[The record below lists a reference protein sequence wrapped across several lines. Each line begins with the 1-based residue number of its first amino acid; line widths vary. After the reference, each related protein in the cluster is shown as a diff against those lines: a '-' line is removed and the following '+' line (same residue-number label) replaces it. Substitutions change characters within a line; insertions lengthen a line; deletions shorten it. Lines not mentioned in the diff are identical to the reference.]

1 MNRVYIKWMDKLG
14 ESYVK
19 KIISDFDFM
28 EVEFYED
35 RNKEEVVDVYLM
47 YEWENRNRRKSI
59 ENIGNEIVK
68 YDRMKD
74 DIKNYIIDKL
84 RNEGKLVNFLKN
96 KNRSVLGKINSV
108 CDIKREYDIVDNMK
122 FEEEKQN
129 RGKNITMNLNN

>member
-1 MNRVYIKWMDKLG
+1 MNRIYIKWMDKLG

-59 ENIGNEIVK
+59 ENIGNEIIK

-84 RNEGKLVNFLKN
+84 RDEGKLVNFLKN

-108 CDIKREYDIVDNMK
+108 CDIKREYNIVDNLK
-122 FEEEKQN
+122 FEEEKKN
-129 RGKNITMNLNN
+129 RGNNIRVNLNN